1 MSWSAI
7 LLLGA
12 LAYAFK
18 AGGLLVL
25 DHVKLPD
32 SVATVTALLP
42 PALLAALVVV
52 QTFADG
58 TTLVLGDR
66 TPAPLALTFV
76 KLYCDTYI
84 AKSRPATGAACAAH
98 ARAAGLV
105 AGITAV
111 AVRAP
116 FLVVVLSAAG
126 VTAALRALV

>member
-1 MSWSAI
+1 VSWTAI

-25 DHVKLPD
+25 DHVRLPD
-32 SVATVTALLP
+32 SVAAITTLLP
-42 PALLAALVVV
+42 PALLAGLVVV

-58 TTLVLGDR
+58 TALVLD
-66 TPAPLALTFV
+66 
-76 KLYCDTYI
+76 
-84 AKSRPATGAACAAH
+84 

-105 AGITAV
+105 AGIIAV
-111 AVRAP
+111 ALRAP

-126 VTAALRALV
+126 VTAALRALA

>member
-58 TTLVLGDR
+58 TTLVLD
-66 TPAPLALTFV
+66 
-76 KLYCDTYI
+76 
-84 AKSRPATGAACAAH
+84 

-105 AGITAV
+105 AGTTAV

>member
-52 QTFADG
+52 QTFA
-58 TTLVLGDR
+58 
-66 TPAPLALTFV
+66 
-76 KLYCDTYI
+76 
-84 AKSRPATGAACAAH
+84 
-98 ARAAGLV
+98 
-105 AGITAV
+105 V

-126 VTAALRALV
+126 VTAAIRALV

>member
-18 AGGLLVL
+18 SGGLLVL

-58 TTLVLGDR
+58 TTLVLD
-66 TPAPLALTFV
+66 
-76 KLYCDTYI
+76 
-84 AKSRPATGAACAAH
+84 

-126 VTAALRALV
+126 VTAAIRALV

>member
-1 MSWSAI
+1 MSWTAI

-32 SVATVTALLP
+32 SVATITALLP

-58 TTLVLGDR
+58 TTLVLD
-66 TPAPLALTFV
+66 
-76 KLYCDTYI
+76 
-84 AKSRPATGAACAAH
+84 

-111 AVRAP
+111 ALRAP

-126 VTAALRALV
+126 VTAAIRALL

>member
-52 QTFADG
+52 QTFAGG
-58 TTLVLGDR
+58 TTLVLD
-66 TPAPLALTFV
+66 AL
-76 KLYCDTYI
+76 
-84 AKSRPATGAACAAH
+84 
-98 ARAAGLV
+98 AAGLV
-105 AGITAV
+105 AGITAG

-116 FLVVVLSAAG
+116 FLVVVPRAAG

>member
-25 DHVKLPD
+25 DHVRPPD

-58 TTLVLGDR
+58 TTLVLD
-66 TPAPLALTFV
+66 
-76 KLYCDTYI
+76 
-84 AKSRPATGAACAAH
+84 

-126 VTAALRALV
+126 VTAAIRALV

>member
-1 MSWSAI
+1 MSWTAI

-12 LAYAFK
+12 LAYTFK
-18 AGGLLVL
+18 AAGLLVL

-32 SVATVTALLP
+32 SVATITALLP

-58 TTLVLGDR
+58 TTLVLD
-66 TPAPLALTFV
+66 
-76 KLYCDTYI
+76 
-84 AKSRPATGAACAAH
+84 

-105 AGITAV
+105 AGIIAV
-111 AVRAP
+111 ALRAP

-126 VTAALRALV
+126 TTALLRALIEI

>member
-1 MSWSAI
+1 MSWTAI

-32 SVATVTALLP
+32 SVATITALLP

-58 TTLVLGDR
+58 R
-66 TPAPLALTFV
+66 SLTI
-76 KLYCDTYI
+76 D
-84 AKSRPATGAACAAH
+84 
-98 ARAAGLV
+98 ARAAGL
-105 AGITAV
+105 AV
-111 AVRAP
+111 AVVAVWRRAP
-116 FLVVVLSAAG
+116 FLLVVFL
-126 VTAALRALV
+126 AALTTALIRAI